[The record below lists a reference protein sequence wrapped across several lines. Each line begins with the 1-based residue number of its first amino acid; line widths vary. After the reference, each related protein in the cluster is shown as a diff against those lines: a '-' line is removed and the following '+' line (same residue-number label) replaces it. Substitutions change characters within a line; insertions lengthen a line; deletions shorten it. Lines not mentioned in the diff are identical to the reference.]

1 MPVDWVVV
9 GLDNGGTAN
18 NGTILDSE
26 GRFLL
31 DRMAEVPSNVR
42 EGPDKAIQSLVDAVE
57 QVLGLTG
64 VPLAAVRAIGL
75 DTPGPASADG
85 VISSKGAT
93 NFGDAGWGGFDIRG
107 ALAKRIGLPVIYNN
121 DGNAAALY
129 AHHVRFGVES
139 ARHSSV
145 SAIVGTGLG
154 GGLVEAGRVI
164 KGAAGMAGELG
175 HVPIPLDGLLDPD
188 QPSPA
193 CNCGQSGDAESVA
206 SLTGIQKNLL
216 PYWLTKY
223 KGHPMAS
230 LPASQAAKQVRHY
243 GEQGDALAL
252 AIFRQ
257 QAMALGR
264 LFTIAANFFDPG
276 AYFLGGGVVE
286 AAPHFR
292 DWFLAEVQANTVL
305 REEQA
310 RAAEIALVPDLD
322 MAGARGSAIAARD
335 WLIGV
340 DIGVQPAELLS
351 LGGRDDDDHGEAGR
365 LLAFVAVAV
374 RAAGREAR
382 ALARVDHMPLPSDGQ
397 GQAARLDPDHLA
409 GGRCMRVAA
418 ELLTRH
424 HLPAPQLDRPRRI
437 RCADDRAGA
446 AGLAVPQD
454 ARGVRAADPDGRLT
468 AHVDELRDGNAER
481 VADPGQRGQ
490 VRVRAPLLQCHEHAL
505 ADPGPRGE
513 LVQ

>member
-9 GLDNGGTAN
+9 GLDNGGTTN
-18 NGTILDSE
+18 NGTILDAA

-31 DRMAEVPSNVR
+31 DQMAEVPSNVR
-42 EGPDKAIQSLVDAVE
+42 EGPDKALQSLVDAVD

-64 VPLAAVRAIGL
+64 VPFAAVRAIGL

-107 ALAKRIGLPVIYNN
+107 ALAERLGLPVIYNN

-139 ARHSSV
+139 ARHSSL

-175 HVPIPLDGLLDPD
+175 HVPIPLDGLLDPG
-188 QPSPA
+188 QPTPV
-193 CNCGQSGDAESVA
+193 CNCGQWGDAESVA
-206 SLTGIQKNLL
+206 SLTGIQNNLL
-216 PYWLTKY
+216 PYWLTRY
-223 KGHPMAS
+223 EGHPVAD
-230 LPASQAAKQVRHY
+230 LPAGEAAKRVRYH

-286 AAPHFR
+286 AVPHFR
-292 DWFLAEVQANTVL
+292 DWFLAEVRANTAL

-340 DIGVQPAELLS
+340 DTAVQPA
-351 LGGRDDDDHGEAGR
+351 
-365 LLAFVAVAV
+365 
-374 RAAGREAR
+374 
-382 ALARVDHMPLPSDGQ
+382 
-397 GQAARLDPDHLA
+397 
-409 GGRCMRVAA
+409 
-418 ELLTRH
+418 
-424 HLPAPQLDRPRRI
+424 
-437 RCADDRAGA
+437 
-446 AGLAVPQD
+446 GL
-454 ARGVRAADPDGRLT
+454 
-468 AHVDELRDGNAER
+468 
-481 VADPGQRGQ
+481 
-490 VRVRAPLLQCHEHAL
+490 
-505 ADPGPRGE
+505 
-513 LVQ
+513 